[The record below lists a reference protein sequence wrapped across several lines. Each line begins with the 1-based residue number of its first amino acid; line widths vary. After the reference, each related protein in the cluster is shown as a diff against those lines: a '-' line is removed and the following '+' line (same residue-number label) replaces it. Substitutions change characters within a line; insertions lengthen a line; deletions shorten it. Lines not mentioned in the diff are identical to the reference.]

1 VAEENKIFAGEEE
14 SAGFASPALD
24 LIAAGALIALSVW
37 VMIESVGMRRPAGIA
52 TAPGLLPFVVGAS
65 LCLMAVALA
74 VFALRRRHLGLTMEL
89 PEDIAVMGRTVFLM
103 VLIGIYIAALQFLT
117 FEYTLR
123 LGQTRLSA
131 GSFEL
136 ISIVFLSGILLLF
149 WGRALWKCLVVSVVW
164 ILFLATVFR
173 HVFTIPLPG

>member
-1 VAEENKIFAGEEE
+1 MTKDSKIFAGEEE
-14 SAGFASPALD
+14 SAGFAAPALD

-37 VMIESVGMRRPAGIA
+37 VMIEAVGMRRPAGLT

-65 LCLMAVALA
+65 LCLMAIALG
-74 VFALRRRHLGLTMEL
+74 VFAMRRRHLGLTVAL
-89 PEDIAVMGRTVFLM
+89 PDDVAGVGRTVFLI

-123 LGQTRLSA
+123 FGDSRLTA

-136 ISIVFLSGILLLF
+136 VSIVFLSGILLLF
-149 WGRALWKCLVVSVVW
+149 WGQALWKCLAVSVIW
-164 ILFLATVFR
+164 ILFLATIFR
-173 HVFTIPLPG
+173 HVFAIPLPG